1 MYEAN
6 IYASSDMSS
15 PQLSQNAVAG
25 IVTGITVLV
34 VVIGIVVGVFAGK
47 NLKNA
52 AQKLPSAPSP
62 LVFQIVWPILY
73 ACIGIALGLVATMP
87 SNTSS
92 PALQWTAFAFI
103 SSQLVLNY
111 AWTPVYSKGDYN
123 TANLILVV
131 MLMLTFVSIAL
142 SVKAQV
148 ISAALLSP
156 YAAWLIFALIL
167 SAQTQQVTK

>member
-1 MYEAN
+1 
-6 IYASSDMSS
+6 MSGQ
-15 PQLSQNAVAG
+15 QLSQGAVAG
-25 IVTGITVLV
+25 IVVGITVVV
-34 VVIGIVVGVFAGK
+34 VVIGSLVGVFAGK
-47 NLKNA
+47 SLKNT
-52 AQKLPSAPSP
+52 AQKLPSSPSP
-62 LVFQIVWPILY
+62 IVFQIIWPILY
-73 ACIGIALGLVATMP
+73 ACIGIALGLLATMP
-87 SNTSS
+87 SKESS

-103 SSQLVLNY
+103 ASQLVLNY

-123 TANLILVV
+123 TANLMLVV

-156 YAAWLIFALIL
+156 YAAWLIFALVL